1 MSEITIEELKER
13 VIEQMDTDDLL
24 EVLQIDIT
32 ELVEAFTDKIEEHY
46 DRLVQELCDELGEG
60 SFAEEEER
68 G

>member
-1 MSEITIEELKER
+1 
-13 VIEQMDTDDLL
+13 MDVDDLL

-46 DRLVQELCDELGEG
+46 DQLVQELCDECGED
-60 SFAEEEER
+60 SFTEEEER

>member
-1 MSEITIEELKER
+1 MLDITIEELKER
-13 VIEQMDTDDLL
+13 IVDQMDVDDLL

-46 DRLVQELCDELGEG
+46 DRLVQELCDESGEG
-60 SFAEEEER
+60 SYSEEEER

>member
-1 MSEITIEELKER
+1 
-13 VIEQMDTDDLL
+13 MDCDDLL

-46 DRLVQELCDELGEG
+46 DQLVQELCDGLGED
-60 SFAEEEER
+60 SFTEEEER